1 MDVLVMQQ
9 PSVAYAIHDVYMTIM
24 SIPRLP
30 HGCLESRIEGGKMH
44 MRMHIHT
51 ACYPFHTRECA
62 AIVITSLRA
71 YELRQPQ
78 RGSHEQF
85 RY

>member
-1 MDVLVMQQ
+1 M
-9 PSVAYAIHDVYMTIM
+9 
-24 SIPRLP
+24 
-30 HGCLESRIEGGKMH
+30 GCLMVASNQGSDEGGKMH

-71 YELRQPQ
+71 YELTAAAARFSRAVQILKPA
-78 RGSHEQF
+78 RALSSVRYMHIGFTMHEAM
-85 RY
+85 